1 MHNDN
6 TDGGANAGSGGF
18 TRSYLRPLGGQ
29 TRRELRFGLFSL
41 GFLILSALQGVAAP
55 PLVQSANRNVFW
67 PDSLV
72 TNQPWWTSYTNTASF
87 ASNPVVGF
95 AAIGGAGTET
105 ATSLEAAIPTIGT
118 NLVIAMSSF
127 AEPIVG
133 IGANFQ
139 LGDALT
145 PPVNVNSN
153 LTPVL
158 DFLGGPTNAVWLNY
172 AGQLIASD
180 MGAVQVSWALMNGTT
195 QTITYTVSPNPT
207 RRPVRLYWTEGQ
219 NAGPT
224 IAFASTYRVDIFYN
238 SQIRGT
244 NDVWI
249 ESNQLRAAPSCG
261 TGGRFLLTY
270 SRVDEGTGKRE
281 LLAYEIVEVLQP
293 MSSVRYAQV
302 GDRLLPQERPYG
314 TDSLFATI
322 TRGVIDPAGLETPYV
337 YQHTVGTKKG
347 WVWAIRET
355 PLNEPW
361 RIEIYWKAKEELD
374 VLWPFEVDIYDVKW
388 GSNAQ
393 LFVRG
398 EPGDPLPKVYFPP
411 ALQVELLPHTQPATH
426 QPVLK
431 NGALYTVDEGYCLLK
446 YATGNDVWFEPV
458 RSISHNDPHFG
469 TTPTEWSIPRELR
482 PVDTNG
488 VLVEDD
494 YGEWPGYLYTNDV
507 ASGRAYNIGKYRY
520 PAGYMDVEDANSYV
534 FPVNTGPLEVW
545 WGNRSRQ
552 DNMPQPIF
560 FPSLANRYQ
569 CDWPPQ
575 PREIAIASG
584 LGNTGYTED
593 RQLSCIRFDRNGM
606 PLEEAQYFGCHL
618 NRTSPNGLAMT
629 SQFTLELWLKPDALS
644 GMQYL
649 IDKGS
654 NYRLRLNGAV
664 PELYAGGRWYRAT
677 TGLTTDWRHLAV
689 TVASRGAVTFYL
701 DGLEVGS
708 SPFTG
713 SLASDSSP
721 FRLGAHASD
730 GVTPEDFYSGAMD
743 EVRVWSVARTATL
756 IRDHMSISV
765 SSRDRGLCA
774 RYRFDAEEQ
783 VRDLSDFGNHLDLPE
798 AGVAFEAAGVSQ
810 VLPGLDL
817 SGVTIGLYAQS
828 DRAVD
833 GYNPNEEHAIIF
845 QSTVYALRCDL
856 NITNGAGYTS
866 EPFVLVDCQ
875 SPLTLDNR
883 PYMEAFRVVPSNS
896 VYKFERFLTAGLMI
910 QPPLPLSL
918 MVPSNCS
925 SNKQVAGPRFRD
937 RKGYYWAKQAGDRGG
952 TTNYV
957 FDLFYPMQSSFDF
970 PGLAVAPEQGA
981 QIPWLQ
987 ELAGDGTPQD
997 FTYIVEWPVD
1007 LPVLHIGATLTTA
1020 RDRLPAIRGQLS
1032 VEVPYQQ
1039 SAVLN
1044 PGKLSVTLID
1054 PTAARKAPMNDVKLV
1069 TQTMKSYRDLHTA
1082 CWHFSDLSPALRSRL
1097 FYNPNAASNTA
1108 LQLTGEYRT
1117 RTDNHNYLLL
1127 NLLAG
1132 TNRAASINE
1141 SLVRGI
1147 EGEGGDPWRAGIAAL
1162 PATVLEITAN
1172 TTPFDSLA
1180 LPTTG
1185 LGTGYVTVVF
1195 NNSPNTEMVD
1205 PSENIDMVI
1214 FRVDAELYR
1223 GQLDVIQS
1231 VNPLDKLISVYYTA
1245 DFRGTPERWEFKWEY
1260 ADPQNG
1266 SAPSEANAS
1275 LWHNYA
1281 IGPGLHYTTV
1291 GDAGVFGLSD
1301 HYLRCSY
1308 RALDPAVSAVVGTNW
1323 AAWTQP
1329 VLCEGWIKRVL
1340 KAINPFDQRIRDF
1353 LNYEVLTELSM
1364 LQQIGKPYDGD
1375 IPLNYEAL
1383 NEFGLMQIYETL
1395 NEQADKLSV
1404 EAGFQADGS
1413 LALALLMVKGRL
1425 SDLYMVLGHEAYG
1438 DALDPTLSLGAD
1450 DPVGSGE
1457 APSLFCFQNQ
1467 VPDLLSEELALLRGR
1482 DDSMNPLV
1490 SQYPLYNRL
1499 PWNITADIIG
1509 GQVAYML
1516 NYGISD
1522 LKGNQNGVLDADD
1535 AMALFPQGHGDAYGH
1550 YLSALKGYYAYL
1562 HNPFFS
1568 WYPQVE
1574 GLLVKDVEV
1583 TVSYLHEKKFA
1594 VAAAARARAGLAAV
1608 EATRRAAYTGEDGWM
1623 TGRDSDTNRAWGTAE
1638 WGSRVGMGAYFDWL
1652 TANSLLPS
1660 DDTDP
1665 THSGI
1670 KIIHRSNIPELP
1682 ELVELGNRV
1691 QQQVDFADA
1700 GLNPLGLAP
1709 DAVPFDISSAE
1720 IDAGKT
1726 HFEQAYDRALTAL
1739 QNAVSVRSR
1748 IKTSAQ
1754 AIRDQNEAADLDTNI
1769 QTEEARIT
1777 RRLLEVYGYPY
1788 SDDIGPGKLYPQG
1801 YNGPDLL
1808 HCLYVDHST
1817 IGLVIPADTK
1827 KVTYSLV
1834 QDYWQIQTNTLDL
1847 TGGGSITVTVQQ
1859 MFDVVTNV
1867 INLVDQY
1874 ATNDT
1879 DTASATNGTD
1889 GTSGTNTTGGTSG
1902 TNTTGG
1908 TSGTNVTDGTSGT
1921 NTTGGTS
1928 GTNVTGGTSGT
1939 NTTGGTSGTNVTG
1952 GTSGTN
1958 TTGGTTGTNTNSKTI
1973 DISLAGRTIDISVN
1987 AETNEPAG
1995 DPPAE
2000 EEKDDKDEEEK
2011 AEDEDEDEK
2020 VKIGAT
2026 IDVPWIADLGITFSF
2041 GDFVRQYEV
2050 VSVERLPSQIFTLE
2064 LNVANNGL
2072 PVKPDSYTGTRR
2084 AEGEIQM
2091 ALSEYLAAKSD
2102 LDEAVRLAQS
2112 IATELRREG
2121 ERALADAKYR
2131 ADMEDWK
2138 AAASEETSG
2147 LEKAVHQIEEASKAI
2162 QMADTIYSLITDAG
2176 VESMPTVVGL
2186 ASDVTSAAR
2195 GFLKSMFGSVNATT
2209 ETLVKA
2215 GEMTVSLLQMMID
2228 SINESMEAGLTQLG
2242 SWHEQHLEALRM
2254 VTIMEKER
2262 DALLG
2267 LTAQWQRLETARM
2280 RLSAAINE
2288 GDQLQMER
2296 ERLRMNWAA
2305 DLSTKRYRNM
2315 AYRLFQNDEQIRY
2328 QQSFDLAA
2336 RYVFLAAKAYD
2347 YETGLLESDASHTA
2361 GRTFMRQIVKA
2372 RSLGRFTDGTQ
2383 ANPGEP
2389 LVGGPVGDPGLAD
2402 AMARMKANWGV
2413 LKGRLSFNNP
2423 QQEAGRFSLRQ
2434 ELYRISTNAASDAN
2448 WKATLTAHKVANLR
2462 DLPAFMRYCL
2472 PFDPMQQTEPAIVI
2486 PFATTVDFR
2495 RNFFGHLLAGGD
2507 NAYDS
2512 THFATKIRSV
2522 GVWFGNFDAAFQG
2535 GLANQPR
2542 VYLVPAGVDSMRVPI
2557 GRETRTRQWSVVDQA
2572 LPIPYPINQ
2581 ADWEDPDWSLLE
2593 NVLGNDLYRI
2603 RKFPSMLAYH
2613 DSGEADAQL
2622 QVTWNSRLVGRSV
2635 WNSQWVLIIPG
2646 GTLLSDADEGIERFI
2661 NGRKLP
2667 SGARDGNGVRDIKLY
2682 FHTYS
2687 YSGN

>member
-6 TDGGANAGSGGF
+6 TASGVNAGTDIF
-18 TRSYLRPLGGQ
+18 TRTHLFQRDSR
-29 TRRELRFGLFSL
+29 TAWRRLRFGLLAL
-41 GFLILSALQGVAAP
+41 GFLILPALQGMAAP
-55 PLVQSANRNVFW
+55 PLVQSANRNVFY
-67 PDSLV
+67 PDGMV
-72 TNQPWWTSYTNTASF
+72 TNESWWTSYTNTPSF
-87 ASNPVVGF
+87 ASNPVAGF

-105 ATSLEAAIPTIGT
+105 ATNAAGVFPVIGT

-127 AEPIVG
+127 SEPIVG

-139 LGDALT
+139 LGDTLT
-145 PPVNVNSN
+145 PPVGVSSN
-153 LTPVL
+153 TTPVL
-158 DFLGGPTNAVWLNY
+158 DFLGGSTNAVWLGY

-180 MGAVQVSWALMNGTT
+180 MGAVQVSWTLMNGST

-224 IAFASTYRVDIFYN
+224 ISFSSTYRVDVFYN
-238 SQIRGT
+238 SQIRST

-249 ESNQLRAAPSCG
+249 DANQLHASPSCG
-261 TGGRFLLTY
+261 SGGRFLLTY
-270 SRVDEGTGKRE
+270 SRVDEGSGKRE

-293 MSSVRYAQV
+293 MSSVRFALV
-302 GDRLLPQERPYG
+302 GERLLPQERPYG
-314 TDSLFATI
+314 TESLFATI
-322 TRGVIDPAGLETPYV
+322 TRGVIDPAQLETPYV

-361 RIEIYWKAKEELD
+361 RIEIYWKAKEQLD

-388 GSNAQ
+388 GANAQ

-398 EPGDPLPKVYFPP
+398 EQGDPAPKVYFPTT
-411 ALQVELLPHTQPATH
+411 LQVDLLPHTQPETH
-426 QPVLK
+426 TPVLK
-431 NGALYTVDEGYCLLK
+431 NGALSTVDEGYCLLK
-446 YATGNDVWFEPV
+446 YASGEDVWFEPV
-458 RSISHNDPHFG
+458 RSISHNNPLFG
-469 TTPTEWSIPRELR
+469 TSPAEWNIARELR
-482 PVDTNG
+482 PVDLNG
-488 VLVEDD
+488 ALLEDN
-494 YGEWPGYLYTNDV
+494 YGEWPGYLYTNGV
-507 ASGRAYNIGKYRY
+507 GSGKAYNTGTYRY
-520 PAGYMDVEDANSYV
+520 PAGYMDVADLNSFV
-534 FPVNTGPLEVW
+534 FPVNKGQLEVW
-545 WGNRSRQ
+545 WGNRSKQ
-552 DNMPQPIF
+552 VDLPKPIF
-560 FPSLANRYQ
+560 FPSLANRYW
-569 CDWPPQ
+569 CDWPAQ

-593 RQLSCIRFDRNGM
+593 RQLSCIRFDRSGM
-606 PLEEAQYFGCHL
+606 ALEEAQFFGCHL
-618 NRTSPNGLAMT
+618 SRNNPNGMAMT
-629 SQFTLELWLKPDALS
+629 SQMTLELWLKPDALS

-654 NYRLRLNGAV
+654 NYKLVLNGAV
-664 PELYAGGRWYRAT
+664 PELYVGGRWYRAT
-677 TGLTTDWRHLAV
+677 VGLTGNWQHLAV
-689 TVASRGAVTFYL
+689 TVVGRGAVTFYL
-701 DGLEVGS
+701 DGVEAGT

-730 GVTPEDFYSGAMD
+730 DVTPEDFYSGALD
-743 EVRVWSVARTATL
+743 EVRVWSVARTAAL

-765 SSRDRGLCA
+765 QARDKGLCA
-774 RYRFDAEEQ
+774 RYSFIAGEQ
-783 VRDLSDFGNHLDLPE
+783 VRDMSDFGNHLDLPE
-798 AGVAFEAAGVSQ
+798 AGVVFETDGISQ
-810 VLPGLDL
+810 VLPGIDL
-817 SGVTIGLYAQS
+817 SGVTIELYVQNE
-828 DRAVD
+828 RKLD
-833 GYNPNEEHAIIF
+833 GYNPNEEHAVIF

-856 NITNGAGYTS
+856 NVTNGTSYTS
-866 EPFVLVDCQ
+866 DPFVLVDCQ
-875 SPLTLDNR
+875 SPLTQDNR
-883 PYMEAFRVVPSNS
+883 PYMEAFRVVPTNS
-896 VYKFERFLTAGLMI
+896 VYKFERVLNAGLMI
-910 QPPLPLSL
+910 QPPLPVSL

-925 SNKQVAGPRFRD
+925 SNNQVAGPRFRD

-952 TTNYV
+952 STNYV
-957 FDLFYPMQSSFDF
+957 FDFFYPMQSSFIF
-970 PGLAVAPEQGA
+970 PERSVQPDVGA
-981 QIPWLQ
+981 QIPWLDR
-987 ELAGDGTPQD
+987 LSGDGTPQD
-997 FTYIVEWPVD
+997 FTYIVVWPLD
-1007 LPVLHIGATLTTA
+1007 LPVLYIGDTLTMA
-1020 RDRLPAIRGQLS
+1020 RDGLPAIRGQLS
-1032 VEVPYQQ
+1032 VDVPYQQ
-1039 SAVLN
+1039 SLALDSTK
-1044 PGKLSVTLID
+1044 PSVTLID
-1054 PTAARKAPMNDVKLV
+1054 PTAARKAPMADVKLV
-1069 TQTMKSYRDLHTA
+1069 TLTMKSYRDVPTA
-1082 CWHFSDLSPALRSRL
+1082 CWFFSDLPPALRSRL
-1097 FYNPNAASNTA
+1097 YYNPNAASNTA
-1108 LQLTGEYRT
+1108 LQLVGEYRT
-1117 RTDNHNYLLL
+1117 RTDNNNYLML

-1132 TNRAASINE
+1132 TNRAATINE

-1147 EGEGGDPWRAGIAAL
+1147 TGEGGDAWRAGIAAL
-1162 PATVLEITAN
+1162 PATALVIPNN

-1195 NNSPNTEMVD
+1195 NNSPNTDMVD

-1214 FRVDAELYR
+1214 FRVDPTLYC
-1223 GQLDVIQS
+1223 GELDVIQS

-1260 ADPQNG
+1260 ADPVNG
-1266 SAPSEANAS
+1266 SAPNPNNSS
-1275 LWHNYA
+1275 LWHTYMIGAGIHYA
-1281 IGPGLHYTTV
+1281 TI

-1323 AAWTQP
+1323 AAWTSP

-1340 KAINPFDQRIRDF
+1340 KAINPFDQRILDF
-1353 LNYEVLTELSM
+1353 MNYEVLTELSM

-1375 IPLNYEAL
+1375 IPMHYKAL

-1404 EAGFQADGS
+1404 DAGFQADGS

-1438 DALDPTLSLGAD
+1438 DAMDPTLSLGAN
-1450 DPVGSGE
+1450 DPVSSGD

-1482 DDSMNPLV
+1482 DDSMNPKV
-1490 SQYPLYNRL
+1490 SQYPCYNRL
-1499 PWNITADIIG
+1499 PWNITADITG

-1522 LKGNQNGVLDADD
+1522 LKGNKNGALDADD
-1535 AMALFPQGHGDAYGH
+1535 AIALFPQGHGDAYGH
-1550 YLSALKGYYAYL
+1550 YLSAIKGYYAYL
-1562 HNPFFS
+1562 HNPYFS

-1583 TVSYLHEKKFA
+1583 TVSYMHEKKFA
-1594 VAAAARARAGLAAV
+1594 VAAAARARAGV
-1608 EATRRAAYTGEDGWM
+1608 GVIEATRRAAYTGEDGW
-1623 TGRDSDTNRAWGTAE
+1623 TTARDSNTNRAWGTAE

-1660 DDTDP
+1660 KDVDES
-1665 THSGI
+1665 HSGI
-1670 KIIHRSNIPELP
+1670 RILDRANIPELS
-1682 ELVELGNRV
+1682 ELVELGNRA

-1709 DAVPFDISSAE
+1709 DAVPFDISSAA

-1726 HFEQAYDRALTAL
+1726 HFEQAYDRALSAL
-1739 QNAVSVRSR
+1739 QNAVAVRSR

-1754 AIRDQNEAADLDTNI
+1754 AIRDQNEANDLDTTI

-1777 RRLLEVYGYPY
+1777 RRLLEVFGYPY

-1801 YNGPDLL
+1801 YNGPDLF

-1827 KVTYSLV
+1827 KITYSLV
-1834 QDYWQIQTNTLDL
+1834 QDYWQIATNTLDL
-1847 TGGGSITVTVQQ
+1847 TGGGTIKVNVQD
-1859 MFDVVTNV
+1859 MFNVLTNV

-1879 DTASATNGTD
+1879 SKVSETNTTD
-1889 GTSGTNTTGGTSG
+1889 KVSGTNTTGEISG
-1902 TNTTGG
+1902 TNTTGEI
-1908 TSGTNVTDGTSGT
+1908 SGTNDASGAFVLLEARGAAVSSDT
-1921 NTTGGTS
+1921 NSTGDTTG
-1928 GTNVTGGTSGT
+1928 
-1939 NTTGGTSGTNVTG
+1939 
-1952 GTSGTN
+1952 
-1958 TTGGTTGTNTNSKTI
+1958 
-1973 DISLAGRTIDISVN
+1973 D
-1987 AETNEPAG
+1987 
-1995 DPPAE
+1995 AE
-2000 EEKDDKDEEEK
+2000 ETPADEK
-2011 AEDEDEDEK
+2011 EK
-2020 VKIGAT
+2020 VKLGAT

-2041 GDFVRQYEV
+2041 GDFVRQYQV
-2050 VSVERLPSQIFTLE
+2050 VSVERLPSQTFSLE

-2102 LDEAVRLAQS
+2102 LDTAVREAQS

-2121 ERALADAKYR
+2121 ERSLAGAKYR

-2138 AAASEETSG
+2138 AAASEQTSG
-2147 LEKAVHQIEEASKAI
+2147 MQTAVRQIEEATKAI
-2162 QMADTIYSLITDAG
+2162 KMADTIYSLITDSG

-2186 ASDVTSAAR
+2186 AMDATSAAR
-2195 GFLKSMFGSVNATT
+2195 GFLKAMFSSVNATS

-2215 GEMTVSLLQMMID
+2215 GEMSISLMQMMIN

-2242 SWHEQHLEALRM
+2242 TWHEQHLEALRM

-2262 DALLG
+2262 DALMG

-2280 RLSAAINE
+2280 RLSAAVSE

-2305 DLSTKRYRNM
+2305 DLSARRYRNM
-2315 AYRLFQNDEQIRY
+2315 AYRLFQNDEQVRY

-2336 RYVFLAAKAYD
+2336 RYVFLAARAYD
-2347 YETGLLESDASHTA
+2347 YETGLLESDSTHTA
-2361 GRTFMRQIVKA
+2361 GMAFMRQVVKT
-2372 RSLGRFTDGTQ
+2372 RSLGRFSSGTE

-2389 LVGGPVGDPGLAD
+2389 LVGGTVGDAGLAD

-2413 LKGRLSFNNP
+2413 LKGRLNFNNP

-2434 ELYRISTNAASDAN
+2434 ELFRIPTNASSDAN

-2472 PFDPMQQTEPAIVI
+2472 PFDPMQAVEPAIVI

-2522 GVWFGNFDAAFQG
+2522 GVWFGGFNAVFQE

-2542 VYLVPAGVDSMRVPI
+2542 VYLVPSGVDSMRVPI
-2557 GRETRTRQWSVVDQA
+2557 GASARTRQWSVVDQA
-2572 LPIPYPINQ
+2572 LPVPYPINQ
-2581 ADWEDPDWSLLE
+2581 SDWEQPDWSNLK
-2593 NVLGNDLYRI
+2593 NVLGNDLYQI
-2603 RKFPSMLAYH
+2603 RRFPSMLAYH
-2613 DSGEADAQL
+2613 DSGDADAQL
-2622 QVTWNSRLVGRSV
+2622 QVTWNSRLIGRSV
-2635 WNSQWVLIIPG
+2635 WNSQWYLIIPG
-2646 GTLLSDADEGIERFI
+2646 GTLLSDANEGIERFI

-2667 SGARDGNGVRDIKLY
+2667 SGARDGNGVLDVKLY
-2682 FHTYS
+2682 FNTYS

>member
-1 MHNDN
+1 MFVRLNLLQR
-6 TDGGANAGSGGF
+6 G
-18 TRSYLRPLGGQ
+18 TRAVC
-29 TRRELRFGLFSL
+29 RRLRFRLLAL
-41 GFLILSALQGVAAP
+41 GVLILPALPGIAAP
-55 PLVQSANRNVFW
+55 PLVQSANRNVVW
-67 PDSLV
+67 PDSQV
-72 TNQPWWTSYTNTASF
+72 TNTSWWADYSGTASF
-87 ASNPVVGF
+87 ASNPAAGF
-95 AAIGGAGTET
+95 SAVGGAGVET
-105 ATSLEAAIPTIGT
+105 GTNAATVFPVLGT

-139 LGDALT
+139 LGDTLM

-153 LTPVL
+153 VMPVL
-158 DFLGGPTNAVWLNY
+158 DFLGGATNVVWLDY
-172 AGQLIASD
+172 AGLLIASD
-180 MGAVQVSWALMNGTT
+180 MGAVQVSWTLMNGST

-224 IAFASTYRVDIFYN
+224 ITFASTYRVDIFYN

-249 ESNQLRAAPSCG
+249 DVNQLHASPTCG
-261 TGGRFLLTY
+261 SGGRFLLTY
-270 SRVDEGTGKRE
+270 SRVDEGTGSRE

-293 MSSVRYAQV
+293 MSSVRPALV
-302 GDRLLPQERPYG
+302 GERLLPQERPYG
-314 TDSLFATI
+314 TESLFATI

-355 PLNEPW
+355 PPNEPW

-388 GSNAQ
+388 GDNAQ
-393 LFVRG
+393 LYVRG
-398 EPGDPLPKVYFPP
+398 EPGDTLPKVYFPP
-411 ALQVELLPHTQPATH
+411 ALQVEVLPHTQPETH
-426 QPVLK
+426 IPVLK
-431 NGALYTVDEGYCLLK
+431 NGALHTVDEGYCLLK
-446 YATGNDVWFEPV
+446 YASGNEVWFEPV
-458 RSISHNDPHFG
+458 RSISHRNPVFG
-469 TTPTEWSIPRELR
+469 ETATEWNIARELR
-482 PVDTNG
+482 PVDFNG
-488 VLVEDD
+488 ALLEET
-494 YGEWPGYLYTNDV
+494 YGEWPAYLYTNGV
-507 ASGRAYNIGKYRY
+507 NSGKAYHVGKYRY
-520 PAGYMDVEDANSYV
+520 PAGYMDLADLYSYV
-534 FPVNTGPLEVW
+534 FPVNKGQLEVW
-545 WGNRSRQ
+545 WGNRSKQ
-552 DNMPQPIF
+552 EGMPDPIF
-560 FPSLANRYQ
+560 FPSLANRFT
-569 CDWPPQ
+569 CIWPTQ
-575 PREIAIASG
+575 SREIAIASG
-584 LGNTGYTED
+584 LGNVGYTED
-593 RQLSCIRFDRNGM
+593 RLLSCVRFARGDM
-606 PLEEAQYFGCHL
+606 PLEEAQVFGCHL
-618 NRTSPNGLAMT
+618 KRDNPNGLAM
-629 SQFTLELWLKPDALS
+629 SGQLTLELWLKPDALN

-649 IDKGS
+649 IDKGL

-664 PELYAGGRWYRAT
+664 PELFAGGRWYRANAR
-677 TGLTTDWRHLAV
+677 LTPDKWQHLAV
-689 TVASRGAVTFYL
+689 TVVGRGAVTFYL
-701 DGLEVGS
+701 DGAEAGVTAFS
-708 SPFTG
+708 G
-713 SLASDSSP
+713 SLVAEASP

-730 GVTPEDFYSGAMD
+730 GVTPEDFYSGVMD
-743 EVRVWSVARTATL
+743 EVRIWSVARTATL
-756 IRDHMSISV
+756 LRDHMSVSV
-765 SSRDRGLCA
+765 GSRDRGLCA
-774 RYRFDAEEQ
+774 RYRFDAEDQ
-783 VRDLSDFGNHLDLPE
+783 VRDTSDFGNHMELPE
-798 AGVAFEAAGVSQ
+798 AGVAVEPDGISQ
-810 VLPGLDL
+810 VLSGVDL
-817 SGVTIGLYAQS
+817 SGVTIGLYAQN
-828 DRAVD
+828 DPRQH
-833 GYNPNEEHAIIF
+833 GYNPNEEHALIF

-856 NITNGAGYTS
+856 NVTNEAGYTS
-866 EPFVLVDCQ
+866 DPYVLVDCQ

-910 QPPLPLSL
+910 QPPLPISL
-918 MVPSNCS
+918 MYPANCS
-925 SNKQVAGPRFRD
+925 SNNQVAGPRFRD
-937 RKGYYWAKQAGDRGG
+937 RKGYYWARQAGDRGG

-957 FDLFYPMQSSFDF
+957 FDFFYPMQSSFNF
-970 PGLAVAPEQGA
+970 PSLATPPALGS
-981 QIPWLQ
+981 QIPWLK
-987 ELAGDGTPQD
+987 ELAGDGTPLD
-997 FTYIVEWPVD
+997 FTYVVEWPVN
-1007 LPVLHIGATLTTA
+1007 LPILHIGDTLTTA
-1020 RDRLPAIRGQLS
+1020 RGGLPAIRGQLS
-1032 VEVPYQQ
+1032 VDVPYQQ
-1039 SAVLN
+1039 SLALDASK
-1044 PGKLSVTLID
+1044 PSVMLID
-1054 PTAARKAPMNDVKLV
+1054 PTAARTAPMGDVKLV
-1069 TQTMKSYRDLHTA
+1069 TQTMKSYRDVPTA
-1082 CWHFSDLSPALRSRL
+1082 CWFFSDLPPALRSRL
-1097 FYNPNAASNTA
+1097 YYNPNAASNTA
-1108 LQLTGEYRT
+1108 LQLIGEYRT
-1117 RTDNHNYLLL
+1117 RTDNNNYLML

-1132 TNRAASINE
+1132 TNRAATLNE
-1141 SLVRGI
+1141 SLVQGI
-1147 EGEGGDPWRAGIAAL
+1147 TGEGGDPWRAGIAAL
-1162 PATVLEITAN
+1162 PETALEIVNN

-1195 NNSPNTEMVD
+1195 NNSPNTGMVD

-1214 FRVDAELYR
+1214 FRVDPTLYC

-1231 VNPLDKLISVYYTA
+1231 INPLDKQISVYYTA

-1260 ADPQNG
+1260 ADPNNG
-1266 SAPSEANAS
+1266 AAPDPDNAS
-1275 LWHNYA
+1275 LWKDYTTGA
-1281 IGPGLHYTTV
+1281 GLHYTTV

-1301 HYLRCSY
+1301 RYLRCSY

-1340 KAINPFDQRIRDF
+1340 KAINPFEQRIRDF
-1353 LNYEVLTELSM
+1353 MKYAVLADLSM

-1383 NEFGLMQIYETL
+1383 NEYGLMQIYETV

-1404 EAGFQADGS
+1404 RAGFQADGS

-1438 DALDPTLSLGAD
+1438 DAMDPTLSLGAN
-1450 DPVGSGE
+1450 DPVSSGD

-1467 VPDLLSEELALLRGR
+1467 VPDLLSEELALIRGR
-1482 DDSMNPLV
+1482 DNSMNPQV
-1490 SQYPLYNRL
+1490 SQYPCYNRL
-1499 PWNITADIIG
+1499 PWNITADITG

-1535 AMALFPQGHGDAYGH
+1535 AIALFPQGHGDAYGH

-1562 HNPFFS
+1562 HNPLFS

-1574 GLLVKDVEV
+1574 GILVKDVEV
-1583 TVSYLHEKKFA
+1583 TISYFHEKKFA
-1594 VAAAARARAGLAAV
+1594 VAAAARARAGVAAI
-1608 EATRRAAYTGEDGWM
+1608 EATRRASYTGEDGW
-1623 TGRDSDTNRAWGTAE
+1623 TTARDSNTNRAWGTGE

-1660 DDTDP
+1660 KDP
-1665 THSGI
+1665 DESHSGI
-1670 KIIHRSNIPELP
+1670 RIIDRDNIPELS
-1682 ELVELGNRV
+1682 ELVEMGNRV
-1691 QQQVDFADA
+1691 QQQVDFADS

-1720 IDAGKT
+1720 IDEGKT

-1739 QNAVSVRSR
+1739 QNAVAVRSR
-1748 IKTSAQ
+1748 IKRSAQ
-1754 AIRDQNEAADLDTNI
+1754 AIRDQNEVADLDSTM

-1777 RRLLEVYGYPY
+1777 RRMIEIYGYPY

-1827 KVTYSLV
+1827 KMTYSLV
-1834 QDYWQIQTNTLDL
+1834 QDYWQITTNTEDL
-1847 TGGGSITVTVQQ
+1847 TGGGSLTVTVQD
-1859 MFDVVTNV
+1859 MFNLVTNIV
-1867 INLVDQY
+1867 IQGADARTNGLST
-1874 ATNDT
+1874 AGGTNDT
-1879 DTASATNGTD
+1879 PVV
-1889 GTSGTNTTGGTSG
+1889 SGTNSTPVVSG
-1902 TNTTGG
+1902 TNDTPVV
-1908 TSGTNVTDGTSGT
+1908 SGTNDTPVADGT
-1921 NTTGGTS
+1921 ND
-1928 GTNVTGGTSGT
+1928 
-1939 NTTGGTSGTNVTG
+1939 
-1952 GTSGTN
+1952 
-1958 TTGGTTGTNTNSKTI
+1958 TGTAS
-1973 DISLAGRTIDISVN
+1973 G
-1987 AETNEPAG
+1987 G
-1995 DPPAE
+1995 
-2000 EEKDDKDEEEK
+2000 DKDEESG
-2011 AEDEDEDEK
+2011 
-2020 VKIGAT
+2020 VGST
-2026 IDVPWIADLGITFSF
+2026 VDVPWIADLGITFSF
-2041 GDFVRQYEV
+2041 GDFVRQYQV
-2050 VSVERLPSQIFTLE
+2050 VSVERLPSQTFLLE

-2102 LDEAVRLAQS
+2102 LDTAVRLAQA

-2121 ERALADAKYR
+2121 ERSLADAKYR

-2138 AAASEETSG
+2138 AAAGEETSG
-2147 LEKAVHQIEEASKAI
+2147 LETAVKQITEASKAI
-2162 QMADTIYSLITDAG
+2162 TIADTIFSLITDAG

-2186 ASDVTSAAR
+2186 ASDVTSAVR
-2195 GFLKSMFGSVNATT
+2195 GLLKGMFGSVHATS

-2215 GEMTVSLLQMMID
+2215 GEMTISVLERMIK

-2242 SWHEQHLEALRM
+2242 TWHEQHLEALRM
-2254 VTIMEKER
+2254 VTIMENER

-2280 RLSAAINE
+2280 RLSAAISE

-2296 ERLRMNWAA
+2296 ERLRMNWAGN
-2305 DLSTKRYRNM
+2305 LNMRRYRNM
-2315 AYRLFQNDEQIRY
+2315 AYRLFQNDEQVRY

-2361 GRTFMRQIVKA
+2361 GSTFMRQIVKA
-2372 RSLGRFTDGTQ
+2372 RSLGRFTDWTPTGP
-2383 ANPGEP
+2383 AEP
-2389 LVGGPVGDPGLAD
+2389 LVGGTVGDPGLAD

-2434 ELYRISTNAASDAN
+2434 ELFRISTNAASDAN
-2448 WKATLTAHKVANLR
+2448 WKATLSAHKVANLR

-2472 PFDPMQQTEPAIVI
+2472 PFDPMQQAEPAIVI
-2486 PFATTVDFR
+2486 PFSTTVDFR

-2522 GVWFGNFDAAFQG
+2522 GVWFGNFDANFQD

-2542 VYLVPAGVDSMRVPI
+2542 VYLVPAGVDSMRVPL
-2557 GRETRTRQWSVVDQA
+2557 GTASRTRQWSVVDQA

-2581 ADWEDPDWSLLE
+2581 TDWEQPDWSVLE

-2603 RKFPSMLAYH
+2603 RRFPSMLAYH
-2613 DSGEADAQL
+2613 DSGDADARL

-2667 SGARDGNGVRDIKLY
+2667 SGVRDGNGVRDIKLY
-2682 FHTYS
+2682 FNTYS